1 MKKEGIYFPH
11 FAGSRNDRKIKRL
24 RKDLKS
30 DGYACFFMI
39 IEVLREQAD
48 FSYPVLD
55 IDLLSD
61 DFGISEAIVKATIS
75 NYGLFNFVE
84 RENEQMFFSP
94 KFNEFM
100 QPFLSAKERRKI
112 GGIKGNLI
120 KYGKVTKEQAQNM
133 TDEQILNFDSKN
145 EVLTISKPSVS
156 ESVTDNLPISKPSD
170 FLAKEKK
177 EKEKKRKEKKEKE
190 IKEKEEAYAN
200 YSFLFI
206 NESFKETYSFFLE
219 MRKEKKQIPTLRAEG
234 MILKK
239 LAEFSE
245 NGKNIEI
252 AIESLENSIIAKYP
266 NVYKPKVDFQ
276 KKNYSENPTGVQKS
290 NFEKNNEVYQNTQK
304 VLDSEEYQKASA
316 ARKVWV
322 DPLA

>member
-30 DGYACFFMI
+30 DGYACFFML

-133 TDEQILNFDSKN
+133 TDEEILNFDSKN
-145 EVLTISKPSVS
+145 QVLTIGMPSVT
-156 ESVTDNLPISKPSD
+156 ESVTENLPISEPSD
-170 FLAKEKK
+170 FVAKEKK

-190 IKEKEEAYAN
+190 
-200 YSFLFI
+200 
-206 NESFKETYSFFLE
+206 
-219 MRKEKKQIPTLRAEG
+219 
-234 MILKK
+234 
-239 LAEFSE
+239 
-245 NGKNIEI
+245 
-252 AIESLENSIIAKYP
+252 
-266 NVYKPKVDFQ
+266 
-276 KKNYSENPTGVQKS
+276 
-290 NFEKNNEVYQNTQK
+290 
-304 VLDSEEYQKASA
+304 
-316 ARKVWV
+316 
-322 DPLA
+322 